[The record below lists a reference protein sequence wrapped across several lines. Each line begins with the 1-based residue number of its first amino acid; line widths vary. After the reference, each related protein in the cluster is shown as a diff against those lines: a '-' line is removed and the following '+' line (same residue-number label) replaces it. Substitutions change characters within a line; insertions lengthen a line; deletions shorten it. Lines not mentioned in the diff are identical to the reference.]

1 MARVSVKTPIE
12 DRTGEIVTQTP
23 QQQFESALREHGVDV
38 AARAALTERGL
49 ELRLIPTPASVDDVP
64 ADPAI
69 SEAFPELVAV
79 ADWFRSVA
87 RGFLDSEPEEK
98 NLPSRYGASVARRN
112 LGIFDAATA
121 QPQLPVGTFGSFIT
135 ELTVPGEATVP
146 AFAITAVTVA
156 ATHRRRGIARQM
168 MEGELRSAVAVGM
181 PVAVL
186 TVSESSIYQRYG
198 FAPSAPAATWV
209 IDRKRAGFT
218 APATTGRVDYISREQ
233 FREIAPALHERIRR
247 TSPGEIIPTPMH
259 WDRFAGTL
267 PGAKNTDA
275 LRFVQYRDAAGD
287 VQGVVVYS
295 LREHATDY
303 SKTGLDVSLLMTAT
317 DDAYAAMWRYLFE
330 HDLIGDITLELRSVD
345 EPVRWMLAD
354 QRAATVTV
362 VDHQYVRILDVAAAL
377 ESRTYGSAGR
387 VVFDVTDPLGIDSGR
402 FALVADESGRGVVTR
417 DVTDDVDAT
426 LSTVELSALFIG
438 GTSAQT
444 LVSAGRLAVSS
455 SAVAAQIDAMF
466 RLPIEPRLSFWY

>member
-1 MARVSVKTPIE
+1 M
-12 DRTGEIVTQTP
+12 QT
-23 QQQFESALREHGVDV
+23 QQQFESSLRKQGLDAQ
-38 AARAALTERGL
+38 AAAALASRGL
-49 ELRLIPTPASVDDVP
+49 ELRLIPTPASADDIP
-64 ADPAI
+64 ADPTI

-79 ADWFRSVA
+79 ADWFRSLA
-87 RGFLDSEPEEK
+87 RGFLDAEPDEK

-112 LGIFDAATA
+112 LGVFDADTA
-121 QPQLPVGTFGSFIT
+121 QPQLPVGTFGSFVT
-135 ELTVPGEATVP
+135 ELTVPGEAVVP
-146 AFAITAVTVA
+146 AFAITAVSVA
-156 ATHRRRGIARQM
+156 ATHRRRGIARQL
-168 MEGELRSAVAVGM
+168 MEGELRAAVAAGL

-198 FAPSAPAATWV
+198 FAPSASAATWV
-209 IDRKRAGFT
+209 IDRKRAGFS
-218 APATTGRVDYISREQ
+218 APATEGRVDYISREQ
-233 FREIAPALHERIRR
+233 FRELAPVLHERIRL

-259 WDRFAGTL
+259 WDRFAGLL
-267 PGAKNTDA
+267 PGGKNTEA
-275 LRFVQYRDAAGD
+275 QRFVQYRDAAGD
-287 VQGVVVYS
+287 VQGLIVYS

-377 ESRTYGSAGR
+377 QSRTYGSAGR
-387 VVFDVTDPLGIDSGR
+387 IVFDVTDPLGLGGGR
-402 FALVADESGRGVVTR
+402 FALDVNDAGRGVVTR
-417 DVTDDVDAT
+417 GVADEPDVK

-444 LVSAGRLAVSS
+444 LVSAGRLSASGIDVVSL
-455 SAVAAQIDAMF
+455 VDAMF
-466 RLPIEPRLSFWY
+466 RTPTEPRLSFWY